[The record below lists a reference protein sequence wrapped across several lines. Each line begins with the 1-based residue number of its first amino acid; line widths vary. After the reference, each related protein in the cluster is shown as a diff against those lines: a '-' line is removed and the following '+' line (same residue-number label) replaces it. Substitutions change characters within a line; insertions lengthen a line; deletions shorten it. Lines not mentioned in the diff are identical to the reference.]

1 MRMLETTINQG
12 KITTMHCNDKIH
24 FLGHYFYLLPLEAD
38 YICDVPLWRDGHVLK
53 MISILVTTIITY
65 ICPNFYKQ
73 CVAYY
78 IYTNLGT
85 FWCPF

>member
-24 FLGHYFYLLPLEAD
+24 FLGHYFYLLPLEVD

-53 MISILVTTIITY
+53 MISILVTTFITH
-65 ICPNFYKQ
+65 ICPNFNKQ
-73 CVAYY
+73 CIAYY
-78 IYTNLGT
+78 FYRVET
-85 FWCPF
+85 